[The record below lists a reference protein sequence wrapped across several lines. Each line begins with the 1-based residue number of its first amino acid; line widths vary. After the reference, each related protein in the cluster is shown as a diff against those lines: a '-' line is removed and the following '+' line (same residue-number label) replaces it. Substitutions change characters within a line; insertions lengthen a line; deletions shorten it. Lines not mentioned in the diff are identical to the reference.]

1 MNRRG
6 MTLIE
11 MMVAMT
17 ATLLLMGVI
26 AQVFSVFGSAISD
39 SRSVIE
45 LDGRM
50 RVAAW
55 QLRSD
60 LAGVTAPTLPPLRPD
75 ADAGYFEVIEGAN
88 NDWQSFFD
96 ADSGNGPN
104 DPATDKRIPTTPNAI
119 VGDTDDVLLF
129 TTRRTDPP
137 FLGKFLTG
145 RYESPIAEIAWF
157 LRPTRLNGN
166 IATTNPVTFTLF
178 RRQLLVVGY
187 AGAPPFL
194 SNRNALDQQMS
205 SGTWATW
212 AKLYSDFDISVR
224 GAGDGIEGNPIT
236 YMPNTLSDLTRRESR
251 FMHSHNYAWRTDG
264 VGFAF
269 KFPIDFQYSDY
280 DGLTFEDT
288 SREGE
293 DVVLSNVIAFDVRVF
308 DPTAPVLVDASTN
321 TVVVP
326 GDPLF
331 AGGANASTGAYVDL
345 GNGIATIGT
354 SGLVP
359 RFHSRGLTRS
369 SLDRAGGETPVT
381 WDTGSTHYESD
392 GVDQDNNGVIDQ
404 GTNGIDDNSD
414 GIVDNGL
421 MDLNGDGDFEDA
433 GESGELETTVPY
445 PFPLR
450 GIEVRLRCYDPSSRQ
465 VRQVTIRHTFV
476 R

>member
-1 MNRRG
+1 
-6 MTLIE
+6 
-11 MMVAMT
+11 
-17 ATLLLMGVI
+17 
-26 AQVFSVFGSAISD
+26 
-39 SRSVIE
+39 
-45 LDGRM
+45 M
-50 RVAAW
+50 RVVAW

-75 ADAGYFEVIEGAN
+75 ADAGYFEIIEGLN
-88 NDWQSFFD
+88 NDWQSYFD
-96 ADSGNGPN
+96 AADGSPQV
-104 DPATDKRIPTTPNAI
+104 PVTDVKDLPKTPI
-119 VGDTDDVLLF
+119 LGDTDDVLLF

-145 RYESPIAEIAWF
+145 RYESPVAEVAWF
-157 LRPTRLNGN
+157 LRPTRIDGA
-166 IATTNPVTFTLF
+166 IATANPVTFTLF
-178 RRQLLVVGY
+178 RRQLLVLGY
-187 AGAPPFL
+187 PGAPPFL
-194 SNRNALDQQMS
+194 TNSNALDQQML

-212 AKLYSDFDISVR
+212 SKLYNDFDISVR
-224 GAGDGIEGNPIT
+224 GAGDGIHGHLIT

-251 FMHSHNYAWRTDG
+251 FMHSHNQKWRTDG
-264 VGFAF
+264 EGFPS
-269 KFPIDFQYSDY
+269 KFPWDFQYPTDPLDS
-280 DGLTFEDT
+280 DGLTFEGT

-308 DPTAPVLVDASTN
+308 DPTAPVLVDASTK

-331 AGGANASTGAYVDL
+331 AGGANAGTGAYVDL

-392 GVDQDNNGVIDQ
+392 GVDQDDDGVKDP

-450 GIEVRLRCYDPSSRQ
+450 GIEVRLRCYEPSSRQ

>member
-1 MNRRG
+1 MTRRG
-6 MTLIE
+6 MTLVE
-11 MMVAMT
+11 MLVAMT

-50 RVAAW
+50 RVVAW

-75 ADAGYFEVIEGAN
+75 ADAGYFEIIEGAN
-88 NDWQSFFD
+88 NDWQSYFD
-96 ADSGNGPN
+96 ASFGDL
-104 DPATDKRIPTTPNAI
+104 DLKDKRDPTTPDAI
-119 VGDTDDVLLF
+119 LGDTDDVLLF

-145 RYESPIAEIAWF
+145 RYESPVAEVAWF
-157 LRPTRLNGN
+157 LRPTRVNGADGA
-166 IATTNPVTFTLF
+166 IATANPVTFTLF

-194 SNRNALDQQMS
+194 SNSNALDQQMLN
-205 SGTWATW
+205 GTWATW
-212 AKLYSDFDISVR
+212 AKLYSDFDLSVR
-224 GAGDGIEGNPIT
+224 GADDGSGLVT
-236 YMPNTLSDLTRRESR
+236 YLPNTLSDLTRRESR
-251 FMHSHNYAWRTDG
+251 FMHSHNCAWMTDG

-269 KFPIDFQYSDY
+269 KFPGDFQYSDY
-280 DGLTFEDT
+280 DGLTFEGT

-308 DPTAPVLVDASTN
+308 DPTAPARVDALTN
-321 TVVVP
+321 TVVIP

-331 AGGANASTGAYVDL
+331 AGGANAGTGAYVDL
-345 GNGIATIGT
+345 GNGIATTGT

-392 GVDQDNNGVIDQ
+392 GVDQDDDGVKDP

-450 GIEVRLRCYDPSSRQ
+450 GIEVRLRCYEPSSRQ
-465 VRQVTIRHTFV
+465 VRQITIRHTFV